1 MLPST
6 LSSVVPSLCGLEQ
19 RSEHQMSGGGIVS
32 GPLKLCRH
40 LKLERIAF
48 VGLSQSVSL
57 SIRSVVVFVVWHFHS
72 NDLIIES
79 KGRECINTQLSF
91 IQIIHS

>member
-6 LSSVVPSLCGLEQ
+6 LSSVVPSHCGPEQ
-19 RSEHQMSGGGIVS
+19 RSEHKMSGGGIVS
-32 GPLKLCRH
+32 APLKLCRH

-57 SIRSVVVFVVWHFHS
+57 SIRSVHSVVWHFHS

-79 KGRECINTQLSF
+79 DGGG
-91 IQIIHS
+91 